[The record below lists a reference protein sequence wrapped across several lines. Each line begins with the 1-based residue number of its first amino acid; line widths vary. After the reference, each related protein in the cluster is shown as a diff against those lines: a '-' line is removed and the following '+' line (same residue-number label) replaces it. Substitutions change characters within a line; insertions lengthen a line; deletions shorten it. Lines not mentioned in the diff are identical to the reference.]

1 MTMKCDISYL
11 AILYKDVFISLD
23 GHLAMISLFS
33 KYVYVA
39 SNTVKIVATITSIWW
54 YRQV

>member
-1 MTMKCDISYL
+1 MTMKCDINYL

-39 SNTVKIVATITSIWW
+39 SNTV
-54 YRQV
+54 